1 MGDKGAGRSGLAA
14 GLVLGGWAAVHSLLA
29 TERAKGLVRVR
40 LGGRRADGLYRLAYN
55 AFAVGSFGAVLACVW
70 RRPDRPLYAVRG
82 APRALMLAGQAACAA
97 AVLACAR
104 EIGIGRFS
112 GIRQALD
119 LLRDAPVS
127 PTPPVQHPL
136 PRGEGALGWGGPYR
150 VSRHPLNLLFGLG
163 YWLSPVMTR
172 KWAAFGVA
180 GTLYLVL
187 GSLHEERRLQGAY
200 GELFSRYRE
209 RVPHLFFPLPGVM
222 RGEQ

>member
-1 MGDKGAGRSGLAA
+1 MGEGGAGRSGLAA

-29 TERAKGLVRVR
+29 TERAKALARAR
-40 LGGRRADGLYRLAYN
+40 LGGRRAGGLYRLAYN
-55 AFAVGSFGAVLACVW
+55 ALAVGSFGAVLVYV
-70 RRPDRPLYAVRG
+70 RRLPDRPLYVIRG

-97 AVLACAR
+97 AVLVCAR

-112 GIRQALD
+112 GIAQALD
-119 LLRDAPVS
+119 LVRGTAVR

-172 KWAAFGVA
+172 KWAAFGAA

-187 GSLHEERRLQGAY
+187 GSLHEERRLRRAY
-200 GELFSRYRE
+200 GERFSRYRE
-209 RVPHLFFPLPGVM
+209 SVPHLLFSL
-222 RGEQ
+222 RGAVEGER